1 MVKSVF
7 WGGKR
12 QFSEAPRLM
21 RMSYFLPA
29 EGTMFWAILDTHY
42 RIQHNKS
49 QSQNKITTSL
59 PTKILL
65 FNKQRLIFIKL
76 LFGFPKHITGF
87 M

>member
-1 MVKSVF
+1 VIKSIL
-7 WGGKR
+7 GEGKR
-12 QFSEAPRLM
+12 EFSEAPQLIQV
-21 RMSYFLPA
+21 SYFLPA